1 MKIEISREAVL
12 SPLQIANSVVERRQ
26 NLPILANV
34 LLLVEPNRLTI
45 TATDMEVETVA
56 TVACNTSDP
65 GSVTVPAR
73 KLLDIVRALPAEAS
87 LELTAS
93 DDRLRIRSGRSRF
106 TLGTLPA
113 ADFPSIGELEDGL
126 SVRLDMA
133 SLRRLI
139 ERTHFAMAHHDVRYY
154 LNGLLLDLAPGRVR
168 AVATD
173 GHRLAMC
180 DLPAETGIDTSR
192 QVIVPRKGVTEMLRL
207 LDSGATEVE
216 LLVSENH
223 LQARVPEQQL
233 TTKLIDGKYPD
244 YERVLPRGCDKR
256 LVAERETLRQV
267 LSRTSI
273 LSNEKFRGIR
283 LALRPGLLAAQAH
296 NPEQEE
302 AEEEME
308 VEYDGAELEIGFNA
322 GYLLDVL
329 HTVRTDRVCME
340 LSDPGASCLIT
351 PVGEEHTKYVVMPM
365 RL

>member
-1 MKIEISREAVL
+1 MKIEINREVVL
-12 SPLQIANSVVERRQ
+12 PPLQAANSVVERRQ

-34 LLLVEPNRLTI
+34 LLSVEREHLTL
-45 TATDMEVETVA
+45 TATDMEVETVT
-56 TVACNTSDP
+56 TVPCEASAA
-65 GSVTVPAR
+65 GSFTLPAR
-73 KLLDIVRALPAEAS
+73 KFLDIVRALPAEAH
-87 LELTAS
+87 LELTVI
-93 DDRLRIRSGRSRF
+93 DERVRIRSGRSRF

-113 ADFPSIGELEDGL
+113 SDFPNIGELENGL
-126 SVRLDMA
+126 AVRLETA
-133 SLRRLI
+133 ALGRLI
-139 ERTHFAMAHHDVRYY
+139 ELTHFAMAHHDVRYY
-154 LNGLLLDLAPGRVR
+154 LNGLLLELAPGRVR

-173 GHRLAMC
+173 GHRLALS
-180 DLPAETGIDTSR
+180 DLPAQTGVDTPR
-192 QVIVPRKGVTEMLRL
+192 QVIVPRKGVSELLRL
-207 LDSGATEVE
+207 LEGGAAEVD

-223 LQARVPEQQL
+223 LQARVPAQHL
-233 TTKLIDGKYPD
+233 TTKLIDGKFPD
-244 YERVLPRGCDKR
+244 YERVLPKGGDKH
-256 LVAERETLRQV
+256 LVAEREILRQV

-283 LALRPGLLAAQAH
+283 LGLRPGLLTAQAH

-329 HTVRTDRVCME
+329 NTVKADTVRVE

-351 PVGEEHTKYVVMPM
+351 PAGDEHTKYVVMPM